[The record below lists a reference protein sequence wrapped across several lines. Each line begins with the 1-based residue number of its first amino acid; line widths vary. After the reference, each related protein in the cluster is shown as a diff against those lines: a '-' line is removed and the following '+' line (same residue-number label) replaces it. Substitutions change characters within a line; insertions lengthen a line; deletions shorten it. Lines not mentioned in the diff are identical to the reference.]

1 MARWEKTPWLANMM
15 GNILEDIATKNCRM
29 GSCNWLGWCIL
40 GLTVRMSELANEPS
54 DAVILGLAT
63 LLRITRS

>member
-29 GSCNWLGWCIL
+29 GSWNWLGWCIL